1 MPLSNLHTSE
11 SDEQTSKCCPLSA
24 RNLVSQQDLPAPYP
38 ESFPRT
44 RAISPLVSYDQEA
57 APSDKSQLDLSGFAM
72 SPQSPWLPDDTL
84 ELKEL
89 AAPQLWYSLSNSPS
103 HRTSSTARSRT
114 MLSLRGSQ
122 GSQLLGSLLPTE
134 VWVLPPRSYFVPRSK
149 EIRIGV
155 APLPSETFPLHK
167 SACEVVSCF
176 NCNASCY
183 A

>member
-1 MPLSNLHTSE
+1 MPLSNLHTSTK

-44 RAISPLVSYDQEA
+44 RVIAPLVSYDQEA

-134 VWVLPPRSYFVPRSK
+134 VWVLPPRGYFVPRS
-149 EIRIGV
+149 GSV
-155 APLPSETFPLHK
+155 
-167 SACEVVSCF
+167 
-176 NCNASCY
+176 
-183 A
+183 